1 VSEQDEQRVLTHIS
15 AGTSAVNISALPL
28 DEAVHSSVRDELLG
42 AAADPA
48 LTADLA
54 LSLLKRPD
62 LPGEVIEALGKNR
75 ALLKLRKVKIAL
87 VSHPQAPRHVS
98 VPMIR
103 QFYTF
108 DLMKVALSATVPGD
122 VKRTADETLIG
133 RLKIVTLGERLTL
146 ARQGS
151 GRVACALL
159 LDSEERIM
167 RTAIENARLTEALV
181 VRAVVN
187 AEAGSAL
194 IGAVAQHTKWSYRRD
209 VQAALLRSEYL
220 SLARALAFAREITPA
235 KLREVLQS
243 SRLPGKIK
251 EQLLRKNGKTSVRSL
266 SRSAGDL
273 SG

>member
-1 VSEQDEQRVLTHIS
+1 VSDQDEQRES
-15 AGTSAVNISALPL
+15 AHVSTAASTLSTSGLALE
-28 DEAVHSSVRDELLG
+28 EAIHSSVLEELLG

-48 LTADLA
+48 LTVDLA
-54 LSLLKRPD
+54 LALLKRAD
-62 LPGEVIEALGKNR
+62 LPGEVIEELSGNR

-87 VSHPQAPRHVS
+87 VSHPQAPRRVS
-98 VPMIR
+98 VPLIR

-108 DLMKVALSATVPGD
+108 DLMKVAFSATVPGD

-133 RLKIVTLGERLTL
+133 RLKTVTLGERLTL
-146 ARQGS
+146 ARRGS
-151 GRVACALL
+151 GRIACALL

-187 AEAGSAL
+187 AEGGSAL

-209 VQAALLRSEYL
+209 VQAALLRSEDL
-220 SLARALAFAREITPA
+220 SLARALAFTREITPA

-251 EQLLRKNGKTSVRSL
+251 EQLLRENGKTAL
-266 SRSAGDL
+266 A
-273 SG
+273 

>member
-1 VSEQDEQRVLTHIS
+1 MLTHVS

-28 DEAVHSSVRDELLG
+28 EEAVHSSVRDELLG
-42 AAADPA
+42 AAADPS

-54 LSLLKRPD
+54 LSLLKRAD

-75 ALLKLRKVKIAL
+75 ALSKLRKVKIAL

-133 RLKIVTLGERLTL
+133 RLNTVTLGERLTL

-181 VRAVVN
+181 VRAVVKP
-187 AEAGSAL
+187 EAGSAL
-194 IGAVAQHTKWSYRRD
+194 IQAVARHSKWCYRRD
-209 VQAALLRSEYL
+209 VQMALLRSEYL
-220 SLARALAFAREITPA
+220 SLARALAFTREITPA

-251 EQLLRKNGKTSVRSL
+251 EQLLRENGKTSVKSL

-273 SG
+273 RG